1 MLILYI
7 DISYILILYIDNILL
22 DNITKSWISVLLSQK
37 IYLLLP
43 QKIKKNSSSNN
54 IIWYPNYLSLFTNE
68 AQLYTE

>member
-54 IIWYPNYLSLFTNE
+54 II
-68 AQLYTE
+68 